1 MPSIINDKNMRN
13 KIVFLLFLICSNIAV
28 AQTTSFSV
36 YVRDSVFNRPLKDVQ
51 VDILSPDSALIDT
64 CIMIDLEDDYLYV
77 CEFKNKHPYFLIRVS
92 KQGYDTAVVRIESA
106 KRITPDPILLRKK
119 PRQLER
125 AVVRASKIMMV
136 MHGDTIVYNADIFEL
151 SEGSML
157 DALIEQLPG
166 VKLQPGGVI
175 TVNGN
180 PISSLLIDG
189 KDFFQGNPAVALENL
204 PAYTVSKVK
213 AYQKA
218 PDNAYLT
225 RREGEKHPDDPWV
238 IDVNLKKEYHEGLLV
253 NAEVGA
259 GTKERYLGKGFG
271 MFFNDRFR
279 LGVYTNFNNLN
290 DNHKPGHDG
299 NWSAGDPISGQRMQQ
314 RGGLFFLTSSKDN
327 KTQINTTIEAFHDKE
342 NTTAFTASESFLN
355 SGNIH
360 NRSQTA
366 TRTCNRGFQWDGSL
380 SLMRKKTYWHY
391 QHHFDC
397 SFANTSSSIL
407 SAELSQK
414 PVEQYRLATL
424 DSIFSLSGYSMSPY
438 VTNYY
443 SDLQEKKSDRLNYLG
458 MLNST
463 IQLPW
468 DKNLNIFAV
477 ATYHKTKSRTF
488 SNYLLRTPSVSNETT
503 FNNRFISEPKKG
515 FALSLR
521 GDYCLIEKGD
531 NWKKKLY
538 LTYEGT
544 YEHNKRDRLL
554 YRLDRLGNGW
564 DEQGLYRFGT
574 LPSTVDSLT
583 LATDWINSYYRNET
597 HWQHTPQIRFCLLGD
612 DVQLF
617 MFFPFIIENVRLNDL
632 RLENLHVKK
641 QVLKFEPLIRL
652 EYKRFD
658 FFANFDRKTPDLH
671 LLLNVIDNSNPLAIF
686 MGNENL
692 KTTDIYHLKGSWQLN
707 IKEYA
712 QNAYASFEYYAERNA
727 VGQNRSY
734 DPNTGVYTYKPMNIN
749 GNWQAE
755 LRGSYAR
762 NLNRTNHWN
771 VSVDGKV
778 HYNHSVDFEWTNQS
792 DAINRSIVHNYLSE
806 ATFSLRYRSKPVN
819 VGFKTTLDR
828 QYATS
833 GRANFQKIN
842 SLNVLY
848 SLTTQAKL
856 PWEIDVNSDLTF
868 YTRNGYEDETM
879 NTDEWVWN
887 MSIEKRLL
895 RDKSLTLKFTA
906 FDLLA
911 QRSNIQRTLNAQG
924 RTETWY
930 NTIPRYFLFSIAWR
944 LHKAPRQN

>member
-1 MPSIINDKNMRN
+1 MRN

-106 KRITPDPILLRKK
+106 KRITPAPILLRKT
-119 PRQLER
+119 PRQLDR

-136 MHGDTIVYNADIFEL
+136 THGDTIVYNADVFEL

-166 VKLQPGGVI
+166 VKLMPGGVI
-175 TVNGN
+175 SVNGN
-180 PISSLLIDG
+180 PVSSLLIDG

-213 AYQKA
+213 AYQRA

-238 IDVNLKKEYHEGLLV
+238 IDVNLKKEYHEGLLA

-279 LGVYTNFNNLN
+279 LGAYTNFNNLN
-290 DNHKPGHDG
+290 DNHKPGLDG
-299 NWSAGDPISGQRMQQ
+299 NWSAGEPLSGQRMQQ
-314 RGGLFFLTSSKDN
+314 RGGLFFLASSRDN
-327 KTQINTTIEAFHDKE
+327 RTQINTTVEAFHDNE
-342 NTTAFTASESFLN
+342 NMTAFTASESFLN
-355 SGNIH
+355 SGNVH
-360 NRSQTA
+360 NRSQTVS
-366 TRTCNRGFQWDGSL
+366 RTCNRGFQWSGTL
-380 SLMRKKTYWHY
+380 SLMRKKTYWNY

-397 SFANTSSSIL
+397 SFANTSSSLL
-407 SAELSQK
+407 SAALSKK

-424 DSIFSLSGYSMSPY
+424 DSIFSLSGYSMFPY

-443 SDLQEKKSDRLNYLG
+443 SDLQEKKSDRLYYSGILS
-458 MLNST
+458 ST

-468 DKNLNIFAV
+468 KESLNLIAV
-477 ATYHKTKSRTF
+477 ATYHKTKSRSF
-488 SNYLLRTPSVSNETT
+488 SNYLLRTPPVSNETA
-503 FNNRFISEPKKG
+503 FNNRYFSEPEER
-515 FALSLR
+515 FMLSLLA
-521 GDYCLIEKGD
+521 DYCLIEKEG
-531 NWKKKLY
+531 NWHKKMY
-538 LTYEGT
+538 LTYEEK

-564 DEQGLYRFGT
+564 DEQGFHRFGT
-574 LPSTVDSLT
+574 LPSTVDSLA
-583 LATDWINSYYRNET
+583 LATDWTNSYYRNET
-597 HWQHTPQIRFCLLGD
+597 RWKHTPKLRFFLMGD
-612 DVQLF
+612 DVQLSIDL
-617 MFFPFIIENVRLNDL
+617 PFTIENARLNDL
-632 RLENLHVKK
+632 RLESLQVKK
-641 QVLKFEPLIRL
+641 QFLKFEPQISLDSRH
-652 EYKRFD
+652 F
-658 FFANFDRKTPDLH
+658 NFYAKYNRNVPDLH
-671 LLLNVIDNSNPLAIF
+671 LFLDVTDNSNPLAVF
-686 MGNENL
+686 MGNEGL
-692 KTTDIYHLKGSWQLN
+692 KPTDVYYLKGLWELYK
-707 IKEYA
+707 KEYA
-712 QNAYASFEYYAERNA
+712 QYAYAQLEYYAERNA
-727 VGQNRSY
+727 VGQTRSY

-755 LRGSYAR
+755 LRGSFAR
-762 NLNRTNHWN
+762 NLNKTNHWN
-771 VSVDGKV
+771 VSVDGRV

-806 ATFSLRYRSKPVN
+806 ATLSLRYRSKPLN
-819 VGFKTTLDR
+819 AGFRTTLDW

-833 GRANFQKIN
+833 KRTDFQKIN

-848 SLTTQAKL
+848 SLTAQAKL
-856 PWEIDVNSDLTF
+856 PLDIDVNSDLTF

-887 MSIEKRLL
+887 MSVEKRLL
-895 RDKSLTLKFTA
+895 RNKSLTLKFTA

-944 LHKAPRQN
+944 LHKAPRRD